1 MARFIRIELLLQA
14 LQAAPFLT
22 VAVGHGRHIGA
33 GADMFVACQR
43 RIVVG
48 EAAFRFPGA
57 AFGLVLGTGR
67 LARLVGSASACD
79 WVGSGRWVE
88 HSEAL
93 ACGLITQAVD
103 EAGTGALLEQFAKES
118 GRLDRTT
125 RRAVYAA
132 SGHTQHSAQ
141 DLMALVHSAA
151 RPGLRAR
158 IGEFRAAVFSAPG
171 AR

>member
-14 LQAAPFLT
+14 RQAAPFLT

-79 WVGSGRWVE
+79 WVGSRSEERRVGKECVSTCRSRWSPD
-88 HSEAL
+88 H
-93 ACGLITQAVD
+93 
-103 EAGTGALLEQFAKES
+103 
-118 GRLDRTT
+118 
-125 RRAVYAA
+125 
-132 SGHTQHSAQ
+132 
-141 DLMALVHSAA
+141 
-151 RPGLRAR
+151 
-158 IGEFRAAVFSAPG
+158 
-171 AR
+171 